1 MKPGSYVEV
10 KTKNG
15 DVLKGTVMQSNDSKI
30 LSLKLDSGYNVGL
43 DKKNIQYTNELKQ
56 KEEIKPIKQ
65 EEFKQNKNL
74 KTISILHTGGTIASK
89 VSYSTGAAS
98 SSFSPEDILKL
109 FPELK
114 EIANIKSRLMRNMFS
129 EDIRFSHYNLMAKE
143 IEKEIQNGADG
154 IIVTQGTDTLAVTS
168 AALAFALE
176 NLTKPVLLVG
186 AQRSSD
192 RPSSDA
198 AMNLICASHFIT
210 KTNFNEVAVCM
221 HGKSGDDY
229 CYILPGTKTRKLHSS
244 RRDAFKAVN
253 SNTIAKVNKE
263 GKVEFLQEYH
273 KKEHKDKLKLKPF
286 NEKLK
291 IGVLKA
297 HPQMFKEEIKMFS
310 KFNGLVIEGTGFG
323 NLAINK
329 IDTLTKEHE
338 LIYKELA
345 KLSKKIPV
353 VMSTQCIFGRVN
365 HNVYDT
371 GKKLQSIGVLG
382 NYSDMLPE
390 TTFIKLAWLLS
401 NYKKTEI
408 KDLVNYNFR
417 GEISKRLEYEEEFL

>member
-1 MKPGSYVEV
+1 
-10 KTKNG
+10 
-15 DVLKGTVMQSNDSKI
+15 
-30 LSLKLDSGYNVGL
+30 
-43 DKKNIQYTNELKQ
+43 
-56 KEEIKPIKQ
+56 
-65 EEFKQNKNL
+65 
-74 KTISILHTGGTIASK
+74 
-89 VSYSTGAAS
+89 
-98 SSFSPEDILKL
+98 
-109 FPELK
+109 
-114 EIANIKSRLMRNMFS
+114 
-129 EDIRFSHYNLMAKE
+129 
-143 IEKEIQNGADG
+143 
-154 IIVTQGTDTLAVTS
+154 
-168 AALAFALE
+168 
-176 NLTKPVLLVG
+176 
-186 AQRSSD
+186 
-192 RPSSDA
+192 
-198 AMNLICASHFIT
+198 
-210 KTNFNEVAVCM
+210 M